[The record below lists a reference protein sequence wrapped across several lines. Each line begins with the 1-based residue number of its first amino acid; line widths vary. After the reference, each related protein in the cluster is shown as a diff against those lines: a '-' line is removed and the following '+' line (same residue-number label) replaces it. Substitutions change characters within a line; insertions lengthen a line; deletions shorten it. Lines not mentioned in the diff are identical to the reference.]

1 MAALCA
7 RGSWLGGS
15 LVSALSFVA
24 SITLLPGPLVLFYVI
39 FVLLHFLVAIH
50 TMTHKMSSCML
61 FSLQVGSLFSVF
73 FVCFGLVVV
82 LCVLFAWLLLL
93 LVCCCFF
100 LREPHWTVYRSTT
113 SAFVVIEVDSLA

>member
-1 MAALCA
+1 M
-7 RGSWLGGS
+7 
-15 LVSALSFVA
+15 
-24 SITLLPGPLVLFYVI
+24 
-39 FVLLHFLVAIH
+39 
-50 TMTHKMSSCML
+50 CML